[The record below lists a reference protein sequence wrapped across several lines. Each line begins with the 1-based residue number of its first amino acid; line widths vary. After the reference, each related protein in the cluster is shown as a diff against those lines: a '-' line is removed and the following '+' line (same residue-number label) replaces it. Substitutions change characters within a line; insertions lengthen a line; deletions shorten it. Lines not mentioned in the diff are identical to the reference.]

1 MAEDATSEGAAVGV
15 LDRPETDEREDLKSS
30 QVNAKDEKRDK
41 KKKGKKDD
49 EDLDYEVEFQTP
61 FGKLEFEFEPKSKKE
76 QKDKERKAKA
86 EKEAQKRAMQLAKK
100 AEQAANAKS
109 GKGGS
114 NQLMILL
121 IAGLIIG
128 AIIAAYWLF
137 ARPGEPDVDAV
148 PPELSNEPQ
157 PQTFTQRARARMRDA
172 LRAGRSASR
181 EAQDEQHERY
191 ENLTGGN
198 R

>member
-1 MAEDATSEGAAVGV
+1 MAADASSEGGAVGV
-15 LDRPETDEREDLKSS
+15 LEPPEADEREDAKSS
-30 QVNAKDEKRDK
+30 QMKAKDEKKDK
-41 KKKGKKDD
+41 KKKGKKGD
-49 EDLDYEVEFQTP
+49 EDLEYEVEFETP
-61 FGKLEFEFEPKSKKE
+61 FGKLEFEFEPKSRKE
-76 QKDKERKAKA
+76 KKDKDRKAKA

-100 AEQAANAKS
+100 AEQATAKG

-114 NQLMILL
+114 NKLMILL
-121 IAGLIIG
+121 IAGLLIG
-128 AIIAAYWLF
+128 AIVAAYWLF

-157 PQTFTQRARARMRDA
+157 PQTFTQKARARLRDA
-172 LRAGRSASR
+172 LRAGRNASR